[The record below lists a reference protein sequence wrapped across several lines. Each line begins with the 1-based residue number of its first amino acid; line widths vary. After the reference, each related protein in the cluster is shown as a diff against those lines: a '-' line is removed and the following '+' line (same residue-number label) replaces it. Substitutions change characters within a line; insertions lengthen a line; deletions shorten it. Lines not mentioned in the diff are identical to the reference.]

1 MQNKATGH
9 QSINCHVDSCAYNDK
24 QACTCT
30 LSAIDVKPCCDCHDG
45 KAENETNC
53 PVCLCQSS
61 MFFTQQMI
69 VSGSKPSAEYGY
81 QMPVCR

>member
-53 PVCLCQSS
+53 SSYRAKSALTVFPKNEQGTRPNGRVPCLSLS
-61 MFFTQQMI
+61 
-69 VSGSKPSAEYGY
+69 E
-81 QMPVCR
+81 

>member
-45 KAENETNC
+45 KAENE
-53 PVCLCQSS
+53 LSL
-61 MFFTQQMI
+61 I
-69 VSGSKPSAEYGY
+69 HI
-81 QMPVCR
+81 

>member
-30 LSAIDVKPCCDCHDG
+30 LSAIDVKPCCDCHYG

-53 PVCLCQSS
+53 SS
-61 MFFTQQMI
+61 YRA
-69 VSGSKPSAEYGY
+69 K
-81 QMPVCR
+81 